1 MGSADQARN
10 LNSLLQMC
18 NIRQKY
24 DKYKHTQL
32 PQILLSESYTSNYV
46 AVLENDYVNLFDN
59 ALDRTMLIN
68 LSSGSEM
75 ETLLSCYA
83 CNKMTLLLQEF
94 LQKCF
99 LLPSKKLFDP
109 IPRNINK
116 SMMMRK
122 KYIAKTNRLTTAKV
136 KRDILGDH
144 YVWQWKVV
152 KLLTSRKC

>member
-75 ETLLSCYA
+75 ETP
-83 CNKMTLLLQEF
+83 T
-94 LQKCF
+94 
-99 LLPSKKLFDP
+99 
-109 IPRNINK
+109 
-116 SMMMRK
+116 
-122 KYIAKTNRLTTAKV
+122 
-136 KRDILGDH
+136 
-144 YVWQWKVV
+144 
-152 KLLTSRKC
+152 KLLRLQQNDITLARVSSKMFSKSFLIPFLETSISQWWWGKSILQRQTGWPQLKSRETS

>member
-75 ETLLSCYA
+75 ETP
-83 CNKMTLLLQEF
+83 T
-94 LQKCF
+94 
-99 LLPSKKLFDP
+99 
-109 IPRNINK
+109 
-116 SMMMRK
+116 
-122 KYIAKTNRLTTAKV
+122 
-136 KRDILGDH
+136 
-144 YVWQWKVV
+144 
-152 KLLTSRKC
+152 KLLCLQQNDITLARVSSKMFSITFQKAFWSHS